1 MNLGIRILQKVIAIV
16 FQVAKF
22 VIGLDIFL
30 EFNRRMLTYSGKTRI
45 RGFHVVVIQRTAKTV
60 LSSNVFVDVDVVL
73 IAYAP

>member
-22 VIGLDIFL
+22 VKGLDIFL

-45 RGFHVVVIQRTAKTV
+45 RGFHVVVEQRTAKTL

-73 IAYAP
+73 IA